1 MKSVGIVV
9 EYNPF
14 HNGHK
19 HHLKMAREV
28 SGADVVIGVMSGDY
42 VQRGEPAA
50 FNRWERA
57 EIALKNGVD
66 LIIELPVFYSTQNA
80 EIFAKGA
87 IEILEELGVESVVF
101 GSETSNLKILENIV
115 LATESDEYKSIIK
128 NELQN
133 GVAYPRAAA
142 IALEKLGI
150 DSNSQ
155 SNDILGIEYVR
166 AAKNKKLGLLPIKRI
181 GTGYHSTNIVG
192 EIASATGIRKILR
205 SIESKDTISELDL
218 KEIKNIVPEETYN
231 HLDKIKVESIIE
243 LERFYFLI
251 RYEIINN
258 YKTLIQIQDVETGLD
273 ARLYECAIKFSDFND
288 FIANLS
294 TKRYTK
300 GRIQRVLIHIL
311 LGITKELTTK
321 IKGRERVPYIRV
333 LGFNENGRNYLKQI
347 KKEREGLPCILTSLS
362 NIRRD
367 LTLEEREL
375 IEFNEKASLIYKMI
389 SHYEER
395 KIPLMISSNKNLND

>member
-57 EIALKNGVD
+57 EIALKNSVD
-66 LIIELPVFYSTQNA
+66 LIIELPIFYSTQNA

-87 IEILEELGVESVVF
+87 IEILEELRVENVVF
-101 GSETSNLKILENIV
+101 GSETSDLKTLEKIV
-115 LATESDEYKSIIK
+115 SATENEEYKSIIR

-133 GVAYPRAAA
+133 GVAYPRASA

-150 DSNSQ
+150 AVNSQ

-166 AAKNKKLGLLPIKRI
+166 AAKNKKLKLIPIKRI

-192 EIASATGIRKILR
+192 EIASATGIRKILKN
-205 SIESKDTISELDL
+205 IENKEEISELEL
-218 KEIKNIVPEETYN
+218 KVIKNIVPEETYN
-231 HLDKIKVESIIE
+231 HLGNLKIESIVE
-243 LERFYFLI
+243 LEKFYFLI

-258 YKTLIQIQDVETGLD
+258 SKALIQIQDVEEGLD
-273 ARLYECAIKFSDFND
+273 MRLYECAIKYSDFND
-288 FIANLS
+288 FITNLS

-300 GRIQRVLIHIL
+300 GRLQRVLIHIL

-321 IKGRERVPYIRV
+321 VKERDKVPYIRV
-333 LGFNENGRNYLKQI
+333 LGFTEKGRNYLKQI

-367 LTLEEREL
+367 LTIEEREF
-375 IEFNEKASLIYKMI
+375 IEFNEKASLIYRMI
-389 SHYEER
+389 SNYEDR

>member
-28 SGADVVIGVMSGDY
+28 SGVDVVIGVMSGDY

-66 LIIELPVFYSTQNA
+66 LIVELPVFYSTQNA

-87 IEILEELGVESVVF
+87 IEILEELRVENVVF
-101 GSETSNLKILENIV
+101 GSETSDLKTLEKIV

-128 NELQN
+128 NELQD
-133 GVAYPRAAA
+133 GVAYPRASA

-155 SNDILGIEYVR
+155 SNDILGMEYVR
-166 AAKNKKLGLLPIKRI
+166 AAQNKRLKLLPIKRI
-181 GTGYHSTNIVG
+181 GTGYHSTSIVG
-192 EIASATGIRKILR
+192 EIASATGVRKILKNVENKN
-205 SIESKDTISELDL
+205 IASELNL
-218 KEIKNIVPEETYN
+218 EMIKNIVPEETYN
-231 HLDKIKVESIIE
+231 HLGKIKVESIAE
-243 LERFYFLI
+243 LEKFYFLI

-258 YKTLIQIQDVETGLD
+258 CKTLIQIQDVEEGLD
-273 ARLYECAIKFSDFND
+273 VRLYECAIKFSNFND
-288 FIANLS
+288 FIANLA

-311 LGITKELTTK
+311 LGISKELTSKVKNRDK
-321 IKGRERVPYIRV
+321 IPYIRV
-333 LGFNENGRNYLKQI
+333 LGFSENGRNYLKQI
-347 KKEREGLPCILTSLS
+347 KKDREGLPCILTSLS

-367 LTLEEREL
+367 LTHEEREL

-389 SHYEER
+389 SNYEER
-395 KIPLMISSNKNLND
+395 KIPLMV